1 MKLRGWVLP
10 TLLLLGAGGAGF
22 WFFQGPARTVEA
34 IQDAIRQRDT
44 VALTEH
50 IDFPQLRTRVKDRA
64 VRGLVA
70 QTPVDD
76 TPLETLAVLAG
87 PALIAPL
94 VDRALTPEGLMGSAM
109 TGSALFES
117 VSQALNSDPKVRL
130 EGHDRAQVTLTHPN
144 GNLVLFL
151 VRDGLTWRVV
161 DATMEGITLDD
172 VAS

>member
-22 WFFQGPARTVEA
+22 WFFQGPARTVDA
-34 IQDAIRQRDT
+34 IQDAIRNQDT

-87 PALIAPL
+87 PALISPL
-94 VDRALTPEGLMGSAM
+94 VDRALTPEGIVGGSLA
-109 TGSALFES
+109 GSTLFDS
-117 VSQALNSDPKVRL
+117 VAQALNSDPKVRL
-130 EGHDRAQVTLTHPN
+130 EGHDRAQVTLVHPN

-151 VRDGLTWRVV
+151 ARDGLTWRVV
-161 DATMEGITLDD
+161 DATMDGVTLDD